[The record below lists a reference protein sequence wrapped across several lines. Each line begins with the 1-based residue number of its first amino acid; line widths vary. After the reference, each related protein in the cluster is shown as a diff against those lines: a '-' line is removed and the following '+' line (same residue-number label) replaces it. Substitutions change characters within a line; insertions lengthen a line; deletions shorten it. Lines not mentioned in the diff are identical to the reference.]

1 MEENQIE
8 EPSIKQE
15 VTSENDCEN
24 SMPGSIEL
32 GSNLGSGTEDDE
44 CQGELT
50 LRDNRFTT

>member
-15 VTSENDCEN
+15 VTSENDSGN
-24 SMPGSIEL
+24 SMPGIEL